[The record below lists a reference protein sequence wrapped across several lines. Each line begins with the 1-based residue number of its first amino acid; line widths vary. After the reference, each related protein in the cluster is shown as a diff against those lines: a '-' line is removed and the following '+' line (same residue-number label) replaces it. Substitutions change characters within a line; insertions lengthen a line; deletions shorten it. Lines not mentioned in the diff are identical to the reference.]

1 MINYLKQLHWQI
13 LIAMLLGVSLSFLLP
28 PNKLSST
35 NEAEFLEV
43 INQNR
48 LLDWFIETNT
58 NLVKIEINLTS
69 NEAIE
74 NVDTNQKWQNFESL
88 QRQADY
94 FDDLDI
100 CGECSFKEMIVQAL
114 NRTECY
120 ECDVIYNS
128 DSKAFIIQASQG
140 YIPFD
145 SAIFFLTLIETFDD
159 YKNFEFKRYKGIN
172 SFNQYIYLLGDI
184 FMGLLKM
191 IIIPLIITSIIV
203 GITNI
208 NDKATIGRL
217 GRKTFGYYLLTSIVA
232 IITGLAL
239 ANILRPGDT
248 FSLEYLTGE
257 DLSHKAKSVK
267 DLVMSFIMNPI
278 QAAASGKTL
287 PSIFFAILLGIAIN
301 YLPKDLNKSAV
312 SFFDAMY
319 RAILRITT
327 WIIKLAP
334 IGVFA
339 LIFKT
344 LNTSGLEL
352 LKSVLVYSMTL
363 VAGLS
368 IHLLIT
374 LPIIFYLFTKINPL
388 IHYRAILPAMFTAFS
403 TSSSSAT
410 LPVTMNCSTKNAGVS
425 KNVSGFVLPLG
436 STVNMDGTALF
447 ECAGVLFISQIL
459 GVNLDL
465 SAQLTVV
472 MIAFLASVG
481 AAGVPHA
488 GLVMIFIVL
497 DAVGLSSH
505 PQVPL
510 IVATMFAIDRPLDM
524 MRTMVNV
531 TSDTVG
537 ASVIAKSEGENLYS
551 KES

>member
-1 MINYLKQLHWQI
+1 MGIYLKQLHWQI
-13 LIAMLLGVSLSFLLP
+13 LIAMLLGVSLSFLLS
-28 PNKLSST
+28 PNKLIDSEYHLFHNFQYSINDEFGNSFSESYEIDRNVVKT
-35 NEAEFLEV
+35 NKANK
-43 INQNR
+43 I
-48 LLDWFIETNT
+48 
-58 NLVKIEINLTS
+58 VKIEINLTS
-69 NEAIE
+69 DEFGKGVNNA
-74 NVDTNQKWQNFESL
+74 SS
-88 QRQADY
+88 
-94 FDDLDI
+94 
-100 CGECSFKEMIVQAL
+100 SFKEIIVQEL
-114 NRTECY
+114 NKTGCY

-128 DSKAFIIQASQG
+128 DSKTFIIQTSEG

-145 SAIFFLTLIETFDD
+145 SVFFIVVLEQNVNE
-159 YKNFEFKRYKGIN
+159 YGEFKHLELKYYEGIN

-217 GRKTFGYYLLTSIVA
+217 GRKTFGYYLLTSIIA

-239 ANILRPGDT
+239 ANLLRPGDT

-257 DLSHKAKSVK
+257 DLSQKAKGVK
-267 DLVMSFIMNPI
+267 DLIMSFIMNPI
-278 QAAASGKTL
+278 EAAANGKTL
-287 PSIFFAILLGIAIN
+287 PSIFFAILLGISIN

-319 RAILRITT
+319 RAVLRITT

-344 LNTSGLEL
+344 LNTSGIEL

-388 IHYRAILPAMFTAFS
+388 IHYKAILPAMFTAFS

-459 GVNLDL
+459 GVNLDF

-497 DAVGLSSH
+497 DAVGLSSN

-537 ASVIAKSEGENLYS
+537 ASIIAKSEGEDLYS
-551 KES
+551 IES